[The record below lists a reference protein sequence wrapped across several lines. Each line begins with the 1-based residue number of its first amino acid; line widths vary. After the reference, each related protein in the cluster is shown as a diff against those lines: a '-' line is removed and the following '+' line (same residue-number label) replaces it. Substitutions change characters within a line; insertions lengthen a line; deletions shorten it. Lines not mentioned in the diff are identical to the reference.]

1 VWNAADGDGWPF
13 GPLIK
18 LLMLTG
24 QRLAEVGGMR
34 WEELDLEQKLWTLP
48 AERVKNGQRHEV
60 PLSDAAIAVLR
71 AAPRIKTTRGYVFA
85 TRRDAAVSG
94 FSRAKDRLDAAIAI
108 AGDEVA
114 AALRAGPDQTSRE
127 GQTAAKAAAFRDA
140 NSCTPAAKEAGAA
153 DGGVEHTTE
162 GPAAS
167 SMFAVWQDRGQTALC
182 LLV

>member
-1 VWNAADGDGWPF
+1 MMRKLVRVY
-13 GPLIK
+13 GPSGCDEMSYGTERFVKHEDNHFDVPEEALPG
-18 LLMLTG
+18 LLT
-24 QRLAEVGGMR
+24 VGGF
-34 WEELDLEQKLWTLP
+34 TLAPVQP
-48 AERVKNGQRHEV
+48 A
-60 PLSDAAIAVLR
+60 D
-71 AAPRIKTTRGYVFA
+71 
-85 TRRDAAVSG
+85 D
-94 FSRAKDRLDAAIAI
+94 